1 MFAHWNMNIILLML
15 KGIQLLDRW
24 SSLWNNTKKKHENYM
39 ISMERNVQILTQL
52 KLTGTDFT
60 NGVQIANN
68 LVGKI
73 CDEQTS
79 QFKTNNCLTDMNIM

>member
-1 MFAHWNMNIILLML
+1 
-15 KGIQLLDRW
+15 
-24 SSLWNNTKKKHENYM
+24 M

-68 LVGKI
+68 SVGKI